1 MPDLTYFDLG
11 RVSYREALDIQERLL
26 REVQAGDG
34 DRAYLL
40 FVEHDPPVITLGR
53 RGTMNNVLISPERL
67 EADGVEIVESS
78 RGGDVTYHGPGQL
91 VAYPIIRLG
100 REHRTVHGHVRNLE
114 ESVLRVLDEL
124 ELTGR
129 RRKGFTGVW
138 VGDEKV
144 TAIGVAV
151 RQWVAYHGLA
161 LNVSADLSG
170 FDLIVPCGLADAGV
184 TSLSKLTGSE
194 IPMSRAK
201 DLLLKAMCEVF
212 GFDET
217 SRDEWDKWDERQ

>member
-1 MPDLTYFDLG
+1 MHLTYFDLG

-53 RGTMNNVLISPERL
+53 RGTMDNVLVSPERL
-67 EADGVEIVESS
+67 RASGVEIVESS

-114 ESVLRVLDEL
+114 ESVLRVLDAL
-124 ELTGR
+124 GLAGQ
-129 RRKGFTGVW
+129 RRKDFTGVW

-144 TAIGVAV
+144 AAIGVAV